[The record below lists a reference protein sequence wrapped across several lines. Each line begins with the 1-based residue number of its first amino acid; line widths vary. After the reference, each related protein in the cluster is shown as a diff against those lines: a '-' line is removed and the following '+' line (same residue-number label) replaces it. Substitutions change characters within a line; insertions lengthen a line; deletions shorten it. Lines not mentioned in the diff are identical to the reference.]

1 VDHAV
6 DAGIRCAPA
15 LVGVRVELLLGE
27 NVTASLS
34 DELVSGLMHMFQWMQ
49 RIPHTKRKPC

>member
-1 VDHAV
+1 MRTVVGALEVDHAV

-27 NVTASLS
+27 DVTASLS
-34 DELVSGLMHMFQWMQ
+34 DELVSGLMHMFQ
-49 RIPHTKRKPC
+49 